1 MSDAQEFQQ
10 PKPLPAHGHGSR
22 SDMEQAVGRK
32 GRRRL
37 LAKQAGSRSV
47 WFGLGMFGVI
57 GWSVAVPT
65 LVGIAVGLWLDAR
78 LQLQRSWTLMLMIA
92 GLGIGSW
99 NAWSWVRREMAAQDR
114 KSPAGDE
121 KTTDE

>member
-1 MSDAQEFQQ
+1 MSDSQDFQE
-10 PKPLPAHGHGSR
+10 PNSRSANRHESR
-22 SDMEQAVGRK
+22 SDMERAVGRK

-37 LAKQAGSRSV
+37 HARQGRSHSV

-57 GWSVAVPT
+57 GWSIAVPT
-65 LVGIAVGLWLDAR
+65 LLGIAVGLWLDSQ

-99 NAWSWVRREMAAQDR
+99 NAWSWVRREMAAQER
-114 KSPAGDE
+114 ESTTGDE
-121 KTTDE
+121 STTNE

>member
-1 MSDAQEFQQ
+1 
-10 PKPLPAHGHGSR
+10 
-22 SDMEQAVGRK
+22 MEQAVGRK